1 MPIIYLSP
9 STQENNYFVT
19 GGTEEQYMNLLADK
33 MVPYLDASGI
43 RYVRNT
49 PNMTAVSSIAAS
61 NAGNYDLHLALH
73 SNAAPEGKYGTARGS
88 IVFYYPGSTHGQKAA
103 QIIADGLKA
112 IYPNPNRVRA
122 EGTTAIGEVRRVRAP
137 SVFLE
142 LAFHDNVEDANWI
155 KNNLDLIARN
165 LVLSLTEYF
174 DIPFFEREENL
185 SGMVDVSWGVLNIR
199 ARPNSDAAILAQ
211 APDGAELNI
220 INRTETERGLV
231 LSNGASTFQRYSK
244 YHLIVKPPE

>member
-9 STQENNYFVT
+9 STQENNYFVN

-88 IVFYYPGSTHGQKAA
+88 IVFYYPGSVQGQKAA

-174 DIPFFEREENL
+174 DIPFFEQEENL

-211 APDGAELNI
+211 APDGAELTI
-220 INRTETERGLV
+220 INRTDEWYLV
-231 LSNGASTFQRYSK
+231 NYNGTIGY
-244 YHLIVKPPE
+244 VKNDYITLQ